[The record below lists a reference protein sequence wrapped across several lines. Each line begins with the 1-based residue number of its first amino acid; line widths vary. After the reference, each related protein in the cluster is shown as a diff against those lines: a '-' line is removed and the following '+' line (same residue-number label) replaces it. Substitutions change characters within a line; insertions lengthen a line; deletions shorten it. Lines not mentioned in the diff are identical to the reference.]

1 MQPEAWLDWQ
11 YMDEGSD
18 QWCTIRGNFQRHTY
32 RKVKNFYV
40 RQQCTRFIKRGYDI
54 VETSCPQAL
63 AAVSPDRDTLV
74 LVLLN
79 EGEETIHNIS
89 LDGQKTKNKK
99 QKTRVE
105 AFRTSATEDLASVS
119 DGIVQEGSTLSV
131 TLPQQSITTLIINFT
146 KP

>member
-1 MQPEAWLDWQ
+1 M
-11 YMDEGSD
+11 
-18 QWCTIRGNFQRHTY
+18 
-32 RKVKNFYV
+32 
-40 RQQCTRFIKRGYDI
+40 
-54 VETSCPQAL
+54 ETSCPQAL
-63 AAVSPDRDTLV
+63 AAVSPERDTLV

-89 LDGQKTKNKK
+89 LKGQKTKNKG
-99 QKTRVE
+99 QQTRVKGQQMSVK
-105 AFRTSATEDLASVS
+105 AFRTSATEDLASIS